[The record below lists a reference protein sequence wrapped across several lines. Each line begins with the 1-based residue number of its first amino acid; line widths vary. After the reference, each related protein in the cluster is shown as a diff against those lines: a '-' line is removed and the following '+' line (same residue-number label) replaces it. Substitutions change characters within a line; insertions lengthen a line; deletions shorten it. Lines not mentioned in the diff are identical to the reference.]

1 MLAVV
6 KKPHIEISGEN
17 IPAKLIKFLT
27 DNYSKIEIIN
37 DDDISIDITETSW
50 YLEQKNSLSKPGET
64 LKRYRKRLG
73 LSQKQLGDKLGI
85 AKQNISAMER
95 GTRGISKAN
104 TRKLAEIFH
113 TSPARF
119 I

>member
-6 KKPHIEISGEN
+6 KKPHIEISGDT
-17 IPAKLIKFLT
+17 IPEKLLKFLT
-27 DNYSKIEIIN
+27 ENYDKVEVLN
-37 DDDISIDITETSW
+37 DDEVSIDITKTDW
-50 YLEQKNSLSKPGET
+50 YLEHFTTATPGAV
-64 LKRYRKRLG
+64 LKRYRRRARM
-73 LSQKQLGDKLGI
+73 SQKELGEKLGV

-104 TRKLAEIFH
+104 AHKLAEIFQ

>member
-6 KKPHIEISGEN
+6 KKPPIEIAGDN

-27 DNYSKIEIIN
+27 DNYKKVEIIN
-37 DDDISIDITETSW
+37 DDDILVDITKTGW
-50 YLEQKNSLSKPGET
+50 YLENAANMSKPGDV
-64 LKRYRKRLG
+64 LKRYRKRAG
-73 LSQKQLGDKLGI
+73 LSQKELGDKLGI

-104 TRKLAEIFH
+104 ARKLAEIFQ
-113 TSPARF
+113 TSPAKF

>member
-6 KKPHIEISGEN
+6 KKPHIEVSGDT
-17 IPAKLIKFLT
+17 IPEKLIKFLT
-27 DNYSKIEIIN
+27 DNYKKVEIIN
-37 DDDISIDITETSW
+37 DEEDLVDITETSW
-50 YLEQKNSLSKPGET
+50 YLDHSKAYSPGAA
-64 LKRYRKRLG
+64 LKRYRKRANM
-73 LSQKQLGDKLGI
+73 SQKELGDKLGV

-104 TRKLAEIFH
+104 AHKLAEIFQ
-113 TSPARF
+113 TSPAGF